1 MTTQTLP
8 LNASARLLMRNGSPC
23 SIAEFVIFAEQC
35 GYEQDAEV
43 VNRFVLNDGSSEPG
57 SCAIEVDD
65 VSTPPEA
72 ITVFGLGNDHFSN
85 LNYLMQKS
93 GWLSCSVT
101 SADEDINVKLLSR
114 LASVEVIDPQ
124 VGNSPALPASSLKA
138 PVDQPAGGNVRAFP
152 APVQEAEG
160 RNTVDTPQSARET
173 QHEGDLLAAH
183 ERISGLVVERNRL
196 EERVATLE
204 AENIAVVAENG
215 ALRERLQAAANPSRA
230 TSMELADKATSAPSA
245 LLRVIEKFLLPKL
258 DLSSD
263 SGAAVLKELESAGYT
278 VQLRLVTKA

>member
-1 MTTQTLP
+1 MTMQILP

-43 VNRFVLNDGSSEPG
+43 VNRFVLNDGSAEPG
-57 SCAIEVDD
+57 SCAIELDNL
-65 VSTPPEA
+65 SSPPEA

-85 LNYLMQKS
+85 LNYVMQKA
-93 GWLSCSVT
+93 GWSSCSVT

-114 LASVEVIDPQ
+114 LVSVEVIDPQ
-124 VGNSPALPASSLKA
+124 IGNAPALPASSLQA

-152 APVQEAEG
+152 APAHESDG
-160 RNTVDTPQSARET
+160 RNAVQAPQPSGET

-183 ERISGLVVERNRL
+183 ERISGLVVECNRL

-204 AENIAVVAENG
+204 GDNNALATENN
-215 ALRERLQAAANPSRA
+215 ALRERLQAAANPVRA
-230 TSMELADKATSAPSA
+230 TPIASADSAPSA
-245 LLRVIEKFLLPKL
+245 PDALLRIIEKFLLPKL
-258 DLSSD
+258 DLSSN
-263 SGAAVLKELESAGYT
+263 SGTAVLAELESAGYA

>member
-43 VNRFVLNDGSSEPG
+43 VNRFVLNDGSAVPG
-57 SCAIEVDD
+57 TCAIELDNL
-65 VSTPPEA
+65 SSPPEA

-93 GWLSCSVT
+93 GWSSCSVT

-114 LASVEVIDPQ
+114 LVSVEVIDPQ
-124 VGNSPALPASSLKA
+124 IGNAPALPASSLQA

-152 APVQEAEG
+152 APVPEADA
-160 RNTVDTPQSARET
+160 RNTVQAPESSGATP
-173 QHEGDLLAAH
+173 HEGDLLAAH
-183 ERISGLVVERNRL
+183 ERISGLVIECNRL

-204 AENIAVVAENG
+204 GDNNALASENN
-215 ALRERLQAAANPSRA
+215 ALRERLQAAANPVRA
-230 TSMELADKATSAPSA
+230 TPVASANSAPSA
-245 LLRVIEKFLLPKL
+245 PDALLRIIEQFLLPKL

-263 SGAAVLKELESAGYT
+263 SGTAVLSELESAGYA